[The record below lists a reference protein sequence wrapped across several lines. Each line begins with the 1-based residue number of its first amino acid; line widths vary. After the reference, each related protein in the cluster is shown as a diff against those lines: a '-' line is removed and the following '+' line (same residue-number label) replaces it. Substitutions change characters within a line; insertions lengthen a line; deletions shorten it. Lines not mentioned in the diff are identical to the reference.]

1 MAASNKT
8 TPGKPWHQL
17 DLNLLRVLVALDRTR
32 SVTAAGRLLSLSQPA
47 TSNALARLR
56 AFFGDPLFVRGA
68 AGLQPTPLALRLA
81 DSATRHL
88 ESLELELMAPPD
100 FDPATSTRT
109 WRLSLSDLGEMVFL
123 PAITA
128 AVLREAP
135 HTRIVNA
142 AVPAAE
148 IDDALVRAEVDLA
161 IGILAP
167 RRRTV
172 RSALLFNERYVAL
185 SDAALPRRQRTRAGL
200 QKAGVGLVVASP
212 TATFHGGIEAS
223 LRRAGLGER
232 IVMSVRHFA
241 AMPDLVR
248 AGAPATSLV
257 GVVPSVYATMVCARA
272 PLAAWELPWPLPSY
286 EVRLL
291 WSAVAESDPALAWL
305 RERVTACCARP
316 AVTRPA
322 LR

>member
-1 MAASNKT
+1 MAPNKTT

-81 DSATRHL
+81 AAAAQHLDSLQR
-88 ESLELELMAPPD
+88 ELMAPPA

-123 PAITA
+123 PAIAA

-135 HTRIVNA
+135 HTRLVNA
-142 AVPAAE
+142 AVPASE
-148 IDDALVRAEVDLA
+148 IDDALLRGEVDLA
-161 IGILAP
+161 IGILQP

-185 SDAALPRRQRTRAGL
+185 SDAALPRAQRTRAGIE
-200 QKAGVGLVVASP
+200 KAVGLVVASP

-248 AGAPATSLV
+248 AGLPSRPLV
-257 GVVPSVYATMVCARA
+257 GVVPGIYATMVCARA

-286 EVRLL
+286 DVRVL
-291 WSAVAESDPALAWL
+291 WSAPAESDPAGAWL
-305 RERVTACCARP
+305 RERVLACCARP
-316 AVTRPA
+316 AVKSRA
-322 LR
+322 

>member
-1 MAASNKT
+1 MATSKTT

-32 SVTAAGRLLSLSQPA
+32 SVTAAGRQLSLSQPA
-47 TSNALARLR
+47 ASNALARLR
-56 AFFGDPLFVRGA
+56 TFFGDPLFVRGA

-81 DSATRHL
+81 LAAARHL
-88 ESLELELMAPPD
+88 ETLEREMMAPPA

-128 AVLREAP
+128 ALLREAP

-142 AVPAAE
+142 AVPAGE
-148 IDDALVRAEVDLA
+148 IDHALMRAEVDIA
-161 IGILAP
+161 IGILEP
-167 RRRTV
+167 RRRGV
-172 RSALLFNERYVAL
+172 HSALLFTERYVAL

-200 QKAGVGLVVASP
+200 ERAGVGLVVASP
-212 TATFHGGIEAS
+212 TATFHGGVETS
-223 LRRAGLGER
+223 LRRAGLGDR

-241 AMPDLVR
+241 AMPDLVC
-248 AGAPATSLV
+248 AGPPSRPLV

-272 PLAAWELPWPLPSY
+272 PLAAWALPWPMPSY

-291 WSAVAESDPALAWL
+291 WSRAAGSDPAGAWL
-305 RERVTACCARP
+305 RERVLACCARP
-316 AVTRPA
+316 GLRP
-322 LR
+322 